1 MVEPAGAVSKRKAQE
16 RLVWLGRHSRYPWGR
31 VCRGGMPTA
40 GGSLGPCFLILKIR
54 EASPQGLGTLAV
66 WCVPEKKPRTQQ
78 EIHKREGGVCTGDY
92 SSAKGEG
99 HGMSWSQQS
108 RALMLEAPAEPTR
121 LVQCSILEHTLG
133 T

>member
-1 MVEPAGAVSKRKAQE
+1 MAGQALQVSLGKGLQRGHANSWGDPRPLLPDSENQRGQPTRAGDSGCVVCARKEAKDPT
-16 RLVWLGRHSRYPWGR
+16 RHSQEGR
-31 VCRGGMPTA
+31 
-40 GGSLGPCFLILKIR
+40 
-54 EASPQGLGTLAV
+54 
-66 WCVPEKKPRTQQ
+66 
-78 EIHKREGGVCTGDY
+78 GVCTGDY

-99 HGMSWSQQS
+99 HGVSWSQQS